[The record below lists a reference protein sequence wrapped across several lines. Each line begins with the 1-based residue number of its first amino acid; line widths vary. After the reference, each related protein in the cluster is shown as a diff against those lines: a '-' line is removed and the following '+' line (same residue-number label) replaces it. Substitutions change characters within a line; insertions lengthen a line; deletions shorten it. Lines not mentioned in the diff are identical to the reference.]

1 MGNRKSF
8 FIPISSLNLI
18 LFLLT
23 FANLIADGAAGL
35 ARTLTRGLALA
46 ATAFRQRG
54 LKIRFV
60 DSLNMFHI
68 ISPFYQLGIKIPS
81 PISLKITR

>member
-1 MGNRKSF
+1 MGKVFSF
-8 FIPISSLNLI
+8 LFPISSLNLI

-23 FANLIADGAAGL
+23 FTNLIADGAAGL
-35 ARTLTRGLALA
+35 ARTLTGGLALA
-46 ATAFRQRG
+46 ATAFRKRG

-68 ISPFYQLGIKIPS
+68 ISPFYQLGI
-81 PISLKITR
+81 RN